1 MKRGILTL
9 SREELLT
16 LASCVENE
24 KLKIAVENLQGE
36 NRILTT
42 DEELENIL
50 DVIGIPEPNT
60 VICNISEKISSLLLS
75 LRE

>member
-1 MKRGILTL
+1 MKRGILIL

-16 LASCVENE
+16 LVSYVESA
-24 KLKIAVENLQGE
+24 KLKIAVENLQDE

-50 DVIGIPEPNT
+50 DAIGIPEPNT
-60 VICNISEKISSLLLS
+60 IICNISEKTSSLLLS
-75 LRE
+75 LRD